1 MRTSTTGKRA
11 HALDTCALTGQVAT
25 LCVGLIVIINLRPI
39 NTTAAPS
46 ITFLGM
52 RTRRL
57 PHFGSDGAEL
67 LSFVARIDAARSNAS
82 LQSSQASLLGTLGP
96 VAAWNRGCG
105 ATSHVRQRRAY
116 YAVREAVFRSCFLYC
131 SLSLNT
137 ELDTSLHYGLSCCAH
152 RHCRQH
158 AASTRATPFVRECSS
173 TRWRYTVAARAADG
187 EPLEYSE
194 YPM

>member
-1 MRTSTTGKRA
+1 MAQHRMCGSG
-11 HALDTCALTGQVAT
+11 ALIMPYEKLF
-25 LCVGLIVIINLRPI
+25 
-39 NTTAAPS
+39 S
-46 ITFLGM
+46 
-52 RTRRL
+52 
-57 PHFGSDGAEL
+57 
-67 LSFVARIDAARSNAS
+67 
-82 LQSSQASLLGTLGP
+82 
-96 VAAWNRGCG
+96 
-105 ATSHVRQRRAY
+105 
-116 YAVREAVFRSCFLYC
+116 EAVFL
-131 SLSLNT
+131 LWLGLNT